1 MSKNNKK
8 NHKRQNLTK
17 EQEAYQTL
25 RAWVETVPDTLRQL
39 EEQGN
44 ERQLMNYKKQI
55 KLVLQ
60 KLEQIKYDLENEG

>member
-8 NHKRQNLTK
+8 NNKRQNLTK

-25 RAWVETVPDTLRQL
+25 RDWVQTVPDTLRQL

-44 ERQLMNYKKQI
+44 KEQIMNYKKQI

-60 KLEQIKYDLENEG
+60 KLEQIKHDLENEG